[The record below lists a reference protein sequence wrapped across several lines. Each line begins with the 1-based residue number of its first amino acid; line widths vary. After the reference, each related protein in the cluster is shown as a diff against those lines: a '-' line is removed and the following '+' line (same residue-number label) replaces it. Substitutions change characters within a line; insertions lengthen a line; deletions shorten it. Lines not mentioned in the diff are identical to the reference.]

1 MLNSSDNHVRLSGY
15 VLEDAFSILKKLFD
29 VMRTL
34 YKNEQKKICSNMDYY
49 QDDMSK
55 KICGT
60 RLLLQ
65 YIKDETKYDCSSY
78 WVKSIFKEKVD
89 ICIRELEILVKQ
101 YTNHPIIIREI
112 VKITR
117 CECGSMVKNIE
128 KHIKTKYHNRRLVST
143 SNNTT

>member
-1 MLNSSDNHVRLSGY
+1 MFNSSDNHVRLSGY
-15 VLEDAFSILKKLFD
+15 ILEGAYSILKKLFD

-34 YKNEQKKICSNMDYY
+34 YLYRMNKYIYSNMDYY

-55 KICGT
+55 KISGT

-78 WVKSIFKEKVD
+78 LVKSIFKEKVD
-89 ICIRELEILVKQ
+89 ICIRELETILKQ

-112 VKITR
+112 VKFTR

-128 KHIKTKYHNRRLVST
+128 I
-143 SNNTT
+143 